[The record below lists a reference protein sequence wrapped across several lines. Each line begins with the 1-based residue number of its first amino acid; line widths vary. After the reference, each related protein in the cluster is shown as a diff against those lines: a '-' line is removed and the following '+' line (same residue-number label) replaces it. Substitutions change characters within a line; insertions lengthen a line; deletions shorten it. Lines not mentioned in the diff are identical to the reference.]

1 MQEFNLDC
9 KRRRPNFSPDE
20 ELESELELNC
30 PDAQP
35 TNRGSSKQQI
45 VFFSLFTKSH
55 RKLNHEK
62 MFRQPKSNPKPKLS
76 TKRKIKK
83 KDNSLI
89 KSRGDQDI
97 RKLLGRSANVIT
109 RDNLQ
114 IQVLSNYREGE
125 SGVKN
130 RVPALKGG
138 GENGKLSTSPVQ
150 FSQSSDQVVKATKD
164 L

>member
-1 MQEFNLDC
+1 
-9 KRRRPNFSPDE
+9 
-20 ELESELELNC
+20 
-30 PDAQP
+30 
-35 TNRGSSKQQI
+35 
-45 VFFSLFTKSH
+45 
-55 RKLNHEK
+55 
-62 MFRQPKSNPKPKLS
+62 MFRQPKFNPKPKLS